1 MVDQQKARALELRKQ
16 GYNCAQCVCMAF
28 DPTLERVAG
37 GLGRGV
43 AGSGNMCGAALA
55 MALVTSQ
62 RQYTTPKEK
71 QQLFGRIKEQL
82 QKFSAMNG
90 GDIDCSLLRQPGRKP
105 CEQLILDA
113 IDILNEE

>member
-1 MVDQQKARALELRKQ
+1 MAQALELRKQ

-28 DPTLERVAG
+28 DPKLETVAG

-62 RQYTTPKEK
+62 REYTNPKEK
-71 QQLFGRIKEQL
+71 QSLFARIKAQL
-82 QKFSAMNG
+82 DEFSARNC
-90 GDIDCSLLRQPGRKP
+90 GDIDCRDLRKPGRKT
-105 CEQLILDA
+105 CEQLITDA
-113 IDILNEE
+113 INILDDKE